1 MEDQNKR
8 DGILRLKRLADEL
21 KKAYPKIENRLAK
34 TFDLLDSA
42 IEEIGETWRP
52 AHYAE
57 RLLTRRTDAPRRPRS
72 CFAHDTFVNGDE
84 ADYVLFVGRG
94 SNGKCGLYVSICKYR
109 IEEPKKGAKSPQV
122 TIKNRLLVSADDL
135 PVTLRVKIL
144 DVLDLFAEAYEEHVR
159 QVRKGL
165 LGGLLDDAVDER
177 SSRVE
182 PRSAKTENA
191 RKPSAAP
198 SAEDE
203 VEMAEIDAEADADKA
218 SEIEKAAVASPDDGI
233 PAKLWIP
240 TKM

>member
-42 IEEIGETWRP
+42 IEEIGETWKP

-57 RLLTRRTDAPRRPRS
+57 RLLARKANAPRRPRS

-109 IEEPKKGAKSPQV
+109 IEGPKKGAKSPQV
-122 TIKNRLLVSADDL
+122 TIKNELLVSADDL
-135 PVTLRVKIL
+135 PVMLRVKIL
-144 DVLDLFAEAYEEHVR
+144 DVLDDFAEAYEERVR
-159 QVRKGL
+159 EVRKGL
-165 LGGLLDDAVDER
+165 LGELLDDVADER

-182 PRSAKTENA
+182 PRRGKTEKV
-191 RKPSAAP
+191 RES

-203 VEMAEIDAEADADKA
+203 VEMAEIDTGADADKA
-218 SEIEKAAVASPDDGI
+218 SEVEKAAVASPDDGI